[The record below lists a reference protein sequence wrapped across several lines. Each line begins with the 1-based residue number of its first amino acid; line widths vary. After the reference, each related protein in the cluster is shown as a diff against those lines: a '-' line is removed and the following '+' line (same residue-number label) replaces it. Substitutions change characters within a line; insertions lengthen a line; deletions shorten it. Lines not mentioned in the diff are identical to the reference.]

1 MPEPNEP
8 QLSRR
13 EREIMDIVYAHGQI
27 SALEVM
33 RKLPEAPT
41 KTAVRTHLR
50 ILEEKG
56 HLTHTQSGQTYYYR
70 PTRPRTKAGKSA
82 LKRVLHTFFENSLEQ
97 AVAAH
102 LADGTTPISEAELE
116 RISHLIEKA
125 RSPKK

>member
-1 MPEPNEP
+1 MFNWFAED
-8 QLSRR
+8 QLYDD
-13 EREIMDIVYAHGQI
+13 DIVYAHGSI

-33 RKLPEAPT
+33 RQLPEAPT

-56 HLTHTQSGQTYYYR
+56 HLTHSQTGQTYFYR

-82 LKRVLHTFFENSLEQ
+82 LKRVLQTFFENSLEQ

-102 LADGTTPISEAELE
+102 LADRTSPIDEAELE
-116 RISHLIEKA
+116 RISQLIEKA
-125 RSPKK
+125 RSTEE